1 MIAVWYAIVWFMVL
15 MFLVLEGFDIGAG
28 MLQCV
33 VAKTDD
39 ERRLVIT
46 AIGPLWS
53 WHEVWLVGFG
63 GTFLLAFPAVMALT
77 LSGFYLAFMLILWCL
92 IFRGVAMEFS
102 GHIADPLWRTAWNF
116 CFVASNVLLAILG
129 GAAIGN
135 VIRGVPLGADEK
147 VALPLFTNFSPYGN
161 VGILDWYTV
170 SMAVFTL
177 VIFAGHGANGLAE
190 RTDGTV
196 HDRSL
201 AISPVLWKTALIGFA
216 IIAVETLLVRPGL
229 FSGIIHQPF
238 GWIGLIGA
246 AAGTVGVFRRLRG
259 NESSR
264 ALISSTVVIAGLL
277 ITGAAGMFPVLL
289 RSTLAPEYSLSAY
302 NTAAGR
308 HGLAVALIWWPIA
321 LLFAVGYFFF
331 IFPYYYKGKVSLA
344 TDSQTPY

>member
-1 MIAVWYAIVWFMVL
+1 MIAIWYAIVCFMVL
-15 MFLVLEGFDIGAG
+15 MFIVLEGFDIGAG
-28 MLQCV
+28 MLQCI
-33 VAKTDD
+33 VAKTED

-77 LSGFYLAFMLILWCL
+77 FSGFYLAFMLLLWCL

-116 CFVASNVLLAILG
+116 CFVVSNALLAILVG
-129 GAAIGN
+129 TAIGN

-147 VALPLFTNFSPYGN
+147 IALPLFTNFSPYGN

-170 SMAVFTL
+170 SLAVFTL
-177 VIFAGHGANGLAE
+177 AIFAAHGANGLAQ
-190 RTDGTV
+190 RTDGAV

-201 AISPVLWKTALIGFA
+201 AISPVLWKTVLVGLA
-216 IIAVETLLVRPGL
+216 IIAMETLLVRPSL
-229 FSGIIHQPF
+229 FSGIVHQPF
-238 GWIGLIGA
+238 GWMGLIGIV
-246 AAGTVGVFRRLRG
+246 AGTVGVFRCLRR
-259 NESSR
+259 NDASR
-264 ALISSTVVIAGLL
+264 ALISSTVLIAGLM
-277 ITGAAGMFPVLL
+277 ISTAVGAFPVLL

-302 NTAAGR
+302 HTAAGS

-321 LLFAVGYFFF
+321 LLFAVGYFLF
-331 IFPYYYKGKVSLA
+331 IFPYYYKGKVALA